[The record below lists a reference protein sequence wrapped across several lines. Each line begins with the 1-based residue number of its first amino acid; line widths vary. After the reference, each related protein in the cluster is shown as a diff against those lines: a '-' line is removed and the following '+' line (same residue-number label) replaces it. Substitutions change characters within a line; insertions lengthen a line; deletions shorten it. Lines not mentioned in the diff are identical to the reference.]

1 MPIPEADRILAPT
14 GSNPYHNGVN
24 TSMVFRLNVSFKAAV
39 PDTAY
44 VNAAPVKNLQGS
56 ELYKNST
63 NVNYD
68 WCSLD
73 LF

>member
-1 MPIPEADRILAPT
+1 M
-14 GSNPYHNGVN
+14 Y
-24 TSMVFRLNVSFKAAV
+24 RLRLQSLLQV